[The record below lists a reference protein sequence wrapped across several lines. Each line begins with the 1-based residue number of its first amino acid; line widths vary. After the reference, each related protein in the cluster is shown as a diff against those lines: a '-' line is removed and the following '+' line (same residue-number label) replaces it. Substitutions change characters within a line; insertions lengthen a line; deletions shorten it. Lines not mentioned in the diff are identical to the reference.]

1 MNNKR
6 KKVKVILDILT
17 VIACVIT
24 TYLFFSTGNPSAIFW
39 AISSILWA
47 VIIFLDCIEK

>member
-6 KKVKVILDILT
+6 KIIKVILDILT

-24 TYLFFSTGNPSAIFW
+24 AYLFFSTGNSSAIFW
-39 AISSILWA
+39 VINSILWV
-47 VIIFLDCIEK
+47 VIIFLDCIKE

>member
-6 KKVKVILDILT
+6 KIVKVILDILT

-24 TYLFFSTGNPSAIFW
+24 AYLFFSTGNSSAIFW
-39 AISSILWA
+39 AITSILW
-47 VIIFLDCIEK
+47 VIITFLDCMK

>member
-17 VIACVIT
+17 IIACAIT
-24 TYLFFSTGNPSAIFW
+24 AYLLGSTGNSSAIFW
-39 AISSILWA
+39 VINSILWV
-47 VIIFLDCIEK
+47 VITFLDCIKG

>member
-6 KKVKVILDILT
+6 KIVKVILDILT

-24 TYLFFSTGNPSAIFW
+24 AYLFGSTGNSSAIFW
-39 AISSILWA
+39 AITSILW
-47 VIIFLDCIEK
+47 VIITFLDCMK

>member
-6 KKVKVILDILT
+6 KIVKVILDVLT

-24 TYLFFSTGNPSAIFW
+24 AYLFFSTGSPSAIFW
-39 AISSILWA
+39 VINSILWV
-47 VIIFLDCIEK
+47 VIIFLDCIKE

>member
-6 KKVKVILDILT
+6 KIIKVILDILT

-24 TYLFFSTGNPSAIFW
+24 TYLFFSTGNSSAIFW
-39 AISSILWA
+39 AITSILW
-47 VIIFLDCIEK
+47 VIITFLDCMKQ